1 MGRALAKPIML
12 LADERRWVS
21 LRFTQ
26 PVSLQTRLR
35 VLAAQLAR
43 ALLRRLA
50 LDGRRAQGRPG
61 AGWLPWTAMP
71 RADCVCC
78 GIAENR
84 ATGDIPAFPAQW
96 FDGLCRA
103 LLGSVALLPRRLADD
118 RCARRSAAA
127 SPQDLT
133 PDRGRQDLTIL
144 PYADHTGRVREA
156 SLLTVARPA
165 KYLAPMPSAP
175 TAARPAFRDDRDTPL
190 FVGPGCGDTYALSE
204 FR

>member
-1 MGRALAKPIML
+1 MRAQQRIFQL
-12 LADERRWVS
+12 EFRFQTH
-21 LRFTQ
+21 LRI
-26 PVSLQTRLR
+26 
-35 VLAAQLAR
+35 LAAYFAR
-43 ALLRRLA
+43 ALLDRLA
-50 LDGRRAQGRPG
+50 LDGKRAQGRPG

-133 PDRGRQDLTIL
+133 PDRGRQDHTIL
-144 PYADHTGRVREA
+144 PHADHTGRVREA

-165 KYLAPMPSAP
+165 RAFAPVSSAP

-190 FVGPGCGDTYALSE
+190 FVEPGCRDTYVISE
-204 FR
+204 IR